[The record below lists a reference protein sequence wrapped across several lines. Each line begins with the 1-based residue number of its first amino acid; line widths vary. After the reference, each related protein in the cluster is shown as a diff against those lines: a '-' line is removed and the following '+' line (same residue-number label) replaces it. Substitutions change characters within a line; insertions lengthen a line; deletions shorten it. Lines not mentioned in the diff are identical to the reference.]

1 MRNREKVSE
10 HVKAERK
17 CSERGGGA
25 KRKWRIKEKAMQ
37 KKDDN
42 DKKAIL
48 NIKIKINWLIIL
60 ESVLVKNQ
68 TKLKHV
74 KRKKRIRK
82 QMTSRE

>member
-17 CSERGGGA
+17 CSERGGA